1 MVQYS
6 CSPATQKVSN
16 LPNRVPWNDD
26 NYMSGVRSNVYM
38 ENWMAHPEIQAK
50 TYAYDETTKRNVK
63 LKTLIKITTIAQMQ
77 QALQNGTAVLYN
89 IRWEK
94 IASSKNFVPSTM
106 TDQYYPDAEKNAL
119 VWYFSPGIWHH
130 ILTGLRMLC
139 FLKK

>member
-6 CSPATQKVSN
+6 CSPATQKVS
-16 LPNRVPWNDD
+16 
-26 NYMSGVRSNVYM
+26 
-38 ENWMAHPEIQAK
+38 K
-50 TYAYDETTKRNVK
+50 TKA
-63 LKTLIKITTIAQMQ
+63 ITPFVTE
-77 QALQNGTAVLYN
+77 
-89 IRWEK
+89 WEK